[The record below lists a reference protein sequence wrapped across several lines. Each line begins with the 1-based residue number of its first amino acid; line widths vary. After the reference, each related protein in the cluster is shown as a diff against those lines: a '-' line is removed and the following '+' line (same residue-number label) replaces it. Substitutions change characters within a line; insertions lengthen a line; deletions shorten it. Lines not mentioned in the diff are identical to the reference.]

1 MTEKLARIRKNFRL
15 LYAFFLSLSGRM
27 KKKRMKNGRI
37 TKGKKQIFG
46 RTYKR

>member
-27 KKKRMKNGRI
+27 KKKRRMKNGKI
-37 TKGKKQIFG
+37 TKGKTDFW
-46 RTYKR
+46 